1 MLSTTR
7 PYPILARA
15 AFTATPVTASLKAPS
30 SVDPGTDIE
39 FSWEGPNNPKDFITV
54 VKKGTPVM
62 KYGTYAYVRKGSP
75 QKIRVGE
82 EAGDWELRY
91 LTGVEYR
98 TLASHP
104 FTIGAMAAAAITSP
118 ANVKTGADFTFT
130 WTGPSNRGDFITLV
144 PKGTPEKKYERYV
157 YARRG
162 SPASLRAPDQAG
174 EYELRYLTGQK
185 YSTLGM
191 SPITVGAVSATVKGP
206 ASVEGGQA
214 FQVSWT
220 GPGNASDW
228 IAVSPKGGANR
239 EYKTYSHTRRGNPVK
254 PGFPF
259 WILASSIL
267 RSFSLERKP
276 FLTAGTHR
284 AGPKCFHWTLSF
296 SEGDNSSVGRQFF
309 RHSSELHSAASRF
322 RTRER
327 PFYPLGSGSAQILCS
342 MSPNSL
348 RFRCPSAN
356 SSQ

>member
-1 MLSTTR
+1 MTEPLLTGERPHPGKSNEEPDRLLAKKLSGLQSPGPR
-7 PYPILARA
+7 GSAENHGCC
-15 AFTATPVTASLKAPS
+15 ASLAGWAGAHS
-30 SVDPGTDIE
+30 GSRDSG
-39 FSWEGPNNPKDFITV
+39 S
-54 VKKGTPVM
+54 
-62 KYGTYAYVRKGSP
+62 RKC
-75 QKIRVGE
+75 
-82 EAGDWELRY
+82 
-91 LTGVEYR
+91 GV
-98 TLASHP
+98 AS
-104 FTIGAMAAAAITSP
+104 
-118 ANVKTGADFTFT
+118 
-130 WTGPSNRGDFITLV
+130 
-144 PKGTPEKKYERYV
+144 
-157 YARRG
+157 
-162 SPASLRAPDQAG
+162 
-174 EYELRYLTGQK
+174 
-185 YSTLGM
+185 
-191 SPITVGAVSATVKGP
+191 
-206 ASVEGGQA
+206 
-214 FQVSWT
+214 
-220 GPGNASDW
+220 
-228 IAVSPKGGANR
+228 
-239 EYKTYSHTRRGNPVK
+239 K

>member
-1 MLSTTR
+1 MAEF
-7 PYPILARA
+7 PK
-15 AFTATPVTASLKAPS
+15 LK
-30 SVDPGTDIE
+30 
-39 FSWEGPNNPKDFITV
+39 
-54 VKKGTPVM
+54 
-62 KYGTYAYVRKGSP
+62 
-75 QKIRVGE
+75 
-82 EAGDWELRY
+82 
-91 LTGVEYR
+91 TGVVAQY
-98 TLASHP
+98 
-104 FTIGAMAAAAITSP
+104 P
-118 ANVKTGADFTFT
+118 AT
-130 WTGPSNRGDFITLV
+130 
-144 PKGTPEKKYERYV
+144 
-157 YARRG
+157 
-162 SPASLRAPDQAG
+162 
-174 EYELRYLTGQK
+174 
-185 YSTLGM
+185 
-191 SPITVGAVSATVKGP
+191 
-206 ASVEGGQA
+206 
-214 FQVSWT
+214 
-220 GPGNASDW
+220 
-228 IAVSPKGGANR
+228 
-239 EYKTYSHTRRGNPVK
+239 K